1 MRKFLSLLFAITLTA
16 FYVSAQNQPS
26 ADFYWN
32 LVKKNAASIGLSN
45 DDLKNVRISDAYYD
59 NQSKAYLV
67 YLQQTYKSVD
77 VENVISPLAFKD
89 DKLITG
95 KFIKNNALETVA
107 NNANA
112 K

>member
-1 MRKFLSLLFAITLTA
+1 MMTFIA
-16 FYVSAQNQPS
+16 FYVSAQDQP
-26 ADFYWN
+26 APDFYWN
-32 LVKKNAASIGLSN
+32 LVKKNAVLIGLSN

-77 VENVISPLAFKD
+77 VENVISALAFKD

-95 KFIKNNALETVA
+95 RFIKEQHY
-107 NNANA
+107 
-112 K
+112 